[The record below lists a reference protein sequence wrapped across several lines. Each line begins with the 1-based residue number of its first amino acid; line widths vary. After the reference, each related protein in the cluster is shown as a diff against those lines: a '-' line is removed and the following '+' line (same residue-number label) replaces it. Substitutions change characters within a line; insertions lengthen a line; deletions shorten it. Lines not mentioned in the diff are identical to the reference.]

1 MSEQPCASPCRVAS
15 LRLRPTIRCP
25 SSLSRSR
32 RLTASSPTSIR
43 SRRPIRQMVLG
54 LCLIAPAAAAEDGD
68 RNFQAT
74 LEKGRAIAEANCSPC
89 HAVGLT
95 SKPDARHANTAFRML
110 YERYPIPMLEE
121 AAKTGSVSGHD
132 EMPGFDFALEDAR
145 ALLAYIDSLSP
156 DKPGYVPR
164 PGKP

>member
-15 LRLRPTIRCP
+15 LRPTIRCP

-89 HAVGLT
+89 HAVGPT
-95 SKPDARHANTAFRML
+95 DESPTRVNANTAFRML

-145 ALLAYIDSLSP
+145 ALLAYIDSLTP
-156 DKPGYVPR
+156 DKPGYVSR

>member
-1 MSEQPCASPCRVAS
+1 
-15 LRLRPTIRCP
+15 
-25 SSLSRSR
+25 
-32 RLTASSPTSIR
+32 
-43 SRRPIRQMVLG
+43 MVLG
-54 LCLIAPAAAAEDGD
+54 LCLIAPAAAADDGD
-68 RNFQAT
+68 RNFQAR

-95 SKPDARHANTAFRML
+95 DASPTRVNANTAFRML

-145 ALLAYIDSLSP
+145 ALLAYIDSLTRATAGQALALSTCVLHTVWAASRLACVNYP
-156 DKPGYVPR
+156 SDR
-164 PGKP
+164 TRCISHGKLFPLQD

>member
-1 MSEQPCASPCRVAS
+1 
-15 LRLRPTIRCP
+15 
-25 SSLSRSR
+25 
-32 RLTASSPTSIR
+32 
-43 SRRPIRQMVLG
+43 MVLG

-89 HAVGLT
+89 HAVGPT
-95 SKPDARHANTAFRML
+95 DASPTRVNANTAFRML